1 MKRFVVT
8 CFLIMFF
15 AFTHCVVYAGLDT
28 STCLCTLITV
38 FRFETTQF
46 DVDNQVTYTVG
57 AKPQDYKGA
66 LLNGATLSDKGK
78 DGKCLHLRGDDSFG
92 CGTTFVPTLANA
104 EYAIAAWI
112 RLPRQQ
118 QGTLYF
124 HLSGRKNS
132 GGVGDFM
139 VFRVKKDGNL
149 AGLHVIG
156 NRNILVET
164 EKQNVSDN
172 QWHHIT
178 YTKYLDT
185 YYIYVDGQ
193 PIIEKFEEINPLQRI
208 FSADATFMSIASF
221 QGNLT
226 GNVYVD
232 DFVMLSIGLSPYE
245 VKGLYEDGI
254 TTFMEAMPV
263 NPQGRLAT
271 TWGAIKAQQ

>member
-1 MKRFVVT
+1 MKTLV
-8 CFLIMFF
+8 FLSVLMLGF
-15 AFTHCVVYAGLDT
+15 ASMVSAGLDT
-28 STCLCTLITV
+28 STCQCSLITV
-38 FRFETTQF
+38 FQFESTQF
-46 DVDNQVTYTVG
+46 DFDNQRTYTVG
-57 AKPQDYKGA
+57 AKPQDYKGS
-66 LLNGATLSDKGK
+66 LLNGATLSDNGK
-78 DGKCLHLRGDDSFG
+78 DGKCLHLRDDDWFG
-92 CGTTFVPTLANA
+92 CQTTLVPTLANA
-104 EYAIAAWI
+104 EFSIAAWI

-124 HLSGRKNS
+124 YMAAITDSGKA
-132 GGVGDFM
+132 GDFM

-156 NRNILVET
+156 NTDILLET
-164 EKQNVSDN
+164 KNQNVSNN

-193 PIIEKFEEINPLQRI
+193 PIIEEFEYIDPLLRLFI
-208 FSADATFMSIASF
+208 ADTTFMSVASF
-221 QGNLT
+221 EGNLT